1 LAWEDGICLGS
12 CPHQTEGTFQVN
24 NTARRPKIMVSADGQ
39 GLVSQSGALL
49 LAEAARVTGPRKR
62 VTETRGSDRSRRH
75 A

>member
-1 LAWEDGICLGS
+1 MQL
-12 CPHQTEGTFQVN
+12 
-24 NTARRPKIMVSADGQ
+24 TARSPKIMVSADGQ